1 MRPNVKKYAGILK
14 SAAVDW
20 WEDKA
25 PRLGAALAY
34 YSLFSLAPL
43 LVLSTAIAGIAL
55 GREAV
60 EGRLVGELSS
70 LVGREAGEALQA
82 MIANAR
88 KPASS
93 TIATIIGI
101 GVLLVGA
108 SGVFGELQDAL
119 NTIWEVKPKKGG
131 GFKGFLKERFLSF
144 AMVLVIGFLLLTSL
158 VISTVLS
165 AVGEWVSSSIDPS
178 FAILWQGVNIV
189 VSLAVIT
196 GLFALIFKFL
206 PDAKIAWGDV
216 WFGSLITS
224 ALFAIG
230 KLGIS
235 FYLAHSTVASVYGA
249 AGSLVVILIWLY
261 YSSQIL
267 FFGAEITQAQQCLR
281 TGCRPQPKPNAIRV
295 QQADPDQLPVDPDR
309 PARRPLQPS
318 TSHGTR

>member
-1 MRPNVKKYAGILK
+1 MRAQVKKYAGILK
-14 SAAVDW
+14 SAAEDW

-88 KPASS
+88 KPATS
-93 TIATIIGI
+93 TIATIVGI
-101 GVLLVGA
+101 GVLLIGA

-131 GFKGFLKERFLSF
+131 GFKGMIKERFLSF

-158 VISTVLS
+158 VVSTALS
-165 AVGEWVSSSIDPS
+165 AVGDWVSTSIEPS
-178 FAILWQGVNIV
+178 FAVLWQGVNIV

-216 WFGSLITS
+216 WFGAIVTSL
-224 ALFAIG
+224 LFAIG
-230 KLGIS
+230 KFGIS
-235 FYLAHSTVASVYGA
+235 FYLAHSSVASVYGA

-281 TGCRPQPKPNAIRV
+281 TGCRPHPKPNAIRV
-295 QQADPDQLPVDPDR
+295 QQPDSDRLPADPDR

-318 TSHGTR
+318 TSPGTR